1 MTFKVYDKLCDDAK
15 KIRTEVFVEE
25 QGFEIE
31 FDDTDKLAKHIVGY
45 DGEKPVAVCRYFYD
59 NAHKSYMVGRI
70 AVAKDSRGMHYGDKI
85 LAFAEQRIKEDGGK
99 NVSVSAQTRVS
110 GFYEKQGYKKQGSEY
125 FDEFRPH
132 ILMTKTL

>member
-1 MTFKVYDKLCDDAK
+1 MTFRVYDKLCEDAK

-31 FDDTDKLAKHIVGY
+31 FDDTDKIAKHIVGY
-45 DGEKPVAVCRYFYD
+45 NGAKPVAVCRYFYYND
-59 NAHKSYMVGRI
+59 HNSYMVGRI
-70 AVAKDSRGMHYGDKI
+70 AVAKEYRGKHYGDKI
-85 LAFAEQRIKEDGGK
+85 LSFAELKIKEDGGK
-99 NVSVSAQTRVS
+99 TVSLSAQTRVS

-125 FDEFRPH
+125 LDEYCPH

>member
-1 MTFKVYDKLCDDAK
+1 MPFKVYDKLCDDAK
-15 KIRTEVFVEE
+15 KIRTEVFMEE

-31 FDDTDKLAKHIVGY
+31 FDDTDNIAKHIVGY

-110 GFYEKQGYKKQGSEY
+110 GFYEKLGYKKVGSEY
-125 FDEFRPH
+125 LDEFCPH

>member
-1 MTFKVYDKLCDDAK
+1 MTFRVYDKLCEDAK

-31 FDDTDKLAKHIVGY
+31 FDDMDKIAKHIVGY
-45 DGEKPVAVCRYFYD
+45 NGAKPVAVCRYFYD
-59 NAHKSYMVGRI
+59 NEHNSYMVGRI
-70 AVAKDSRGMHYGDKI
+70 AVAKEYRGKHYGDKI
-85 LAFAEQRIKEDGGK
+85 LSFAELKIKEDGGK
-99 NVSVSAQTRVS
+99 TVSLSAQTRVS

-125 FDEFRPH
+125 LDEYCPH

>member
-1 MTFKVYDKLCDDAK
+1 MTFKVYDELCDDAK

-31 FDDTDKLAKHIVGY
+31 FDDTDMLAKHIVGY

-85 LAFAEQRIKEDGGK
+85 LAFAEQRTKEDGGK

-125 FDEFRPH
+125 FDEFCPH

>member
-1 MTFKVYDKLCDDAK
+1 MTFKVYDKLCEDAK

-31 FDDTDKLAKHIVGY
+31 FDDTDNIAKHIVGY

-110 GFYEKQGYKKQGSEY
+110 GFYEKQGSEY
-125 FDEFRPH
+125 LDEFCPH

>member
-1 MTFKVYDKLCDDAK
+1 MTFRVYDKLCEDAK

-31 FDDTDKLAKHIVGY
+31 FDDTDKIAKHIVGY
-45 DGEKPVAVCRYFYD
+45 NGAKPVAVCRYFYD
-59 NAHKSYMVGRI
+59 NEHNSYMVGRI
-70 AVAKDSRGMHYGDKI
+70 AVAKEYRGKHYGDKI
-85 LAFAEQRIKEDGGK
+85 LSFAELKIKEDGVK
-99 NVSVSAQTRVS
+99 TVSLSAQTRVS

-125 FDEFRPH
+125 LDEYCPH